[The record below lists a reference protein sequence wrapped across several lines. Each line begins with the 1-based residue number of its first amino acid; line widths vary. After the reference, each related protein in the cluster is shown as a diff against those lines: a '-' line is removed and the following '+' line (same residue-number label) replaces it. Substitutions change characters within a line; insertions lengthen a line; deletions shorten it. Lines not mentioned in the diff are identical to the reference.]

1 MESHKDTSEICEFY
15 RGKHVLLTGGTGM
28 LGKLVIEK
36 LLRVCKPAMIY
47 LIIRTKKFKDPHRR
61 LKDLTESSLFHRL
74 KKEDPVF
81 MERLK
86 IVPGDVSEP
95 GLGLSPADVEHLIEK
110 VQVVF
115 HSAATVKFDETLSTA
130 TKINVRGTM
139 GIIELCKKMKNLES
153 VVHVSTAYSHSP
165 RKEIRE
171 EFYESPISPQ
181 GLIDL
186 ADNLSPQLLNAIT
199 PHIIGE
205 WINTYVFTKAVAE
218 EAVRK
223 NGLGLPISIM
233 RPAIIF
239 TARSEPIP
247 NWIDQT
253 YGPIGVLAGYYV
265 GATRVVKF
273 GNNVRADLIPADMT
287 VNCLLA
293 VGHQTAKLRKLQEI
307 PIFNFTSH
315 PKNIASWDDIFRLSI
330 ERSIETPYSQTYWH
344 YSSVFA
350 VRNNFIYYL
359 LAFFLHI
366 LPAVIIDVG
375 LIFLHKKPR
384 YLKMYNKIHHGM
396 DLFDYFSQ
404 NTWRFSIENTMGLWR
419 SLNDEDKQ
427 FFDFDMESL
436 VYKSFLKGTIDGI
449 RMYLKDEEEDLT
461 YIKRRY
467 RIIKVIDRIARIFL
481 FSGLIWFLWRIFTT
495 VPDYKI

>member
-293 VGHQTAKLRKLQEI
+293 VGHQTAKLR
-307 PIFNFTSH
+307 
-315 PKNIASWDDIFRLSI
+315 
-330 ERSIETPYSQTYWH
+330 
-344 YSSVFA
+344 
-350 VRNNFIYYL
+350 
-359 LAFFLHI
+359 
-366 LPAVIIDVG
+366 
-375 LIFLHKKPR
+375 